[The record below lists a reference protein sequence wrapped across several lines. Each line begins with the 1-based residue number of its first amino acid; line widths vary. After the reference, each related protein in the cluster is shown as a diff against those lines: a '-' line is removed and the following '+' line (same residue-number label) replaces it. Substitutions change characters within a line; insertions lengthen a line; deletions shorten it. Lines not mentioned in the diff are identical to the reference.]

1 MSKKNKINELD
12 ETQVEFNINEILKEP
27 NEVFSPKNKSFYD
40 DFITSLEKIF
50 PNRIM
55 LNFKNFI
62 SSSKSTGGLIIIFPE
77 EKINEVRNNLIRVA
91 NNKDVK
97 KVTIFPILKE
107 SEVANKILKKLGEK
121 RLPFYIFCKYKNKE
135 TVTMVYD
142 TEKKFLLKDLKD
154 LQNKFIPDSSD
165 SSISL
170 DGENSLLSSK
180 FFSEASIEQSSIYD
194 LVSILNNSH
203 NTLSDAISNIS
214 NLTISSIS
222 SQNSSMNTQ
231 NSSINTQKTSELSS
245 FTINSNNNSNQITQD
260 ITTNTVINN
269 FIKPHDISISKIRF
283 TVPNN
288 KEEITIKVFNKT
300 DKVSSLFDYVE
311 SLIRC
316 KKLILNCSTF
326 DLVYGYPGKSL
337 SQLKNKTL
345 MEEGLF
351 PLSEVYIIQNKNI
364 K

>member
-194 LVSILNNSH
+194 LVSILNNS
-203 NTLSDAISNIS
+203 
-214 NLTISSIS
+214 
-222 SQNSSMNTQ
+222 QNSSMNTQ